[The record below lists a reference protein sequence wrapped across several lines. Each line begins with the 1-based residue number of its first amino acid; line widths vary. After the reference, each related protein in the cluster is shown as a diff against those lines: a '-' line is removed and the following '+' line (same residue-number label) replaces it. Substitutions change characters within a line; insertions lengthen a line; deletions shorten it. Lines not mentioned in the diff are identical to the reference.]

1 VVIFRKNCIF
11 AGGDFFVGLII
22 QVIYLL
28 AQLVSLLII
37 IHIVLS
43 YFMSPYHPI
52 RQTIDGFIE
61 PRLAPIRRIGPP
73 VVMIDFSPMV
83 LMILIQ
89 LVARLL
95 ASLLASI

>member
-1 VVIFRKNCIF
+1 
-11 AGGDFFVGLII
+11 VGLII

-61 PRLAPIRRIGPP
+61 PMLAPIRRIVPP
-73 VVMIDFSPMV
+73 VGMIDFSPMV

>member
-1 VVIFRKNCIF
+1 METIL
-11 AGGDFFVGLII
+11 ALII

-28 AQLVSLLII
+28 AQLISLLII
-37 IHIVLS
+37 VKIVLS

-61 PRLAPIRRIGPP
+61 PMLAPIRRIVPSVG
-73 VVMIDFSPMV
+73 MLDFSPMV
-83 LMILIQ
+83 LMIVIQ

-95 ASLLASI
+95 VSLLSSF